1 MKVVKEQG
9 DNVFRVLQGK
19 KVKVK
24 YVDSGEIRSLPGIIK
39 DVNGFYIVLERP
51 KGDQV
56 FINHNV
62 INRIVPIEEFEEP
75 WNDGHKE
82 KKNEGEG

>member
-1 MKVVKEQG
+1 MKVQ
-9 DNVFRVLQGK
+9 DNVFKVLQGK

-24 YVDSGEIRSLPGIIK
+24 YVDNDEIRSLSGTIK
-39 DVNGFYIVLERP
+39 NINGFYVVLERP

-62 INRIVPIEEFEEP
+62 INRIVPIEEFEDP
-75 WNDGHKE
+75 WNNDDGHKE
-82 KKNEGEG
+82 KNNGEE